1 MAEIAFETIVRVVIA
16 IAVLSLLLSL
26 LSILQEKAEQ
36 SISKE
41 FKQSELIIDGSDIS
55 VKGLKALI
63 TACYEQN
70 KRNVDGEVVCA
81 IVRDVNTSK
90 LKAAANSLNFTYV
103 ESINKNVIISFLP
116 NGSVK
121 IG

>member
-1 MAEIAFETIVRVVIA
+1 MAEIAFETIIRIIIA

-26 LSILQEKAEQ
+26 LGILQEKAKE

-41 FKQSELIIDGSDIS
+41 FRHSELIIDGSDIS

-63 TACYEQN
+63 ITCYEQN
-70 KRNVDGEVVCA
+70 KRNVDKEIICA
-81 IVRDVNTSK
+81 ILRDVNSSK
-90 LKAAANSLNFTYV
+90 LKIAAKSFNFTYIEDV
-103 ESINKNVIISFLP
+103 DKNAIISALP
-116 NGSVK
+116 NGSIK

>member
-1 MAEIAFETIVRVVIA
+1 MAEIAFETVVRVVIA

-26 LSILQEKAEQ
+26 LGILQQKAEE

-63 TACYEQN
+63 TTCYEQN
-70 KRNVDGEVVCA
+70 KRNIDKEVICA

-90 LKAAANSLNFTYV
+90 LRSAAKSLNFTYV
-103 ESINKNVIISFLP
+103 DSISRNVIISALP